1 MLNSRIL
8 STVLIA
14 LLVLVVGA
22 VGYYQTQV
30 AQPAE
35 LERIAEAKEVHL
47 LNQAAEERLF
57 AQVSASSEQAAAL
70 ERKWKGRYKYIPKA
84 METPDVIHYLES
96 LSASGFEQ
104 FSVSL
109 RSRGSTP
116 DFSYYVF
123 DIKGTAY
130 YPSLYQFIWKLENNP
145 NFYQISNLSINYTDV
160 FKTNEETGEQ
170 RRLEMVNFSMEM
182 KAFFAGVEGLS
193 APDSDPPEIPGV
205 LFPARYPPHNSFY
218 PIVRQELPPNDEL
231 LVDIEQAE
239 LVSIVGDRAILQD
252 RRGQFV
258 LHEGDRVYLGTI
270 TEIDPV
276 DIVVRATLN
285 KSGVREVV
293 EKRIQVDEAPVE
305 HSYRNAR
312 RVPIDPDG
320 R

>member
-1 MLNSRIL
+1 MLNARLL
-8 STVLIA
+8 STALIA
-14 LLVLVVGA
+14 LLVVVVGA

-30 AQPAE
+30 TQPAE
-35 LERIAEAKEVHL
+35 LTRIEEAKEVHH

-57 AQVSASSEQAAAL
+57 VQVSESSERAQKL
-70 ERKWKGRYKYIPKA
+70 ERKWKARYKYIPPA

-145 NFYQISNLSINYTDV
+145 NFYQISNLAVDYTDV

-170 RRLEMVNFSMEM
+170 RRLEMVNFSMQM

-193 APDSDPPEIPGV
+193 APDSEPPEIPDV
-205 LFPARYPPHNSFY
+205 LFPVRYPPHNSFY
-218 PIVRQELPPNDEL
+218 PIVRPELPPNDEQ
-231 LVDIEQAE
+231 LVDIEKAE

-252 RRGQFV
+252 DRGQFV
-258 LHEGDRVYLGTI
+258 LREGDRVYLGTI
-270 TEIDPV
+270 TTIDPAGIRV
-276 DIVVRATLN
+276 EATLN
-285 KSGVREVV
+285 KGGIREVV
-293 EKRIQVDEAPVE
+293 EKRLQVGSEPVE
-305 HSYRNAR
+305 HSYENSR
-312 RVPIDPDG
+312 RVPIDPHG
-320 R
+320 Q